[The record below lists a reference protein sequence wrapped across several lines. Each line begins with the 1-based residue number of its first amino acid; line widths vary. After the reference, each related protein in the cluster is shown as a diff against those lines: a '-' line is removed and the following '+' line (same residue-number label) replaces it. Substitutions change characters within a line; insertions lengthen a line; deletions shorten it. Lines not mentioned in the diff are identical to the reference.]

1 MQICSFTKDLKL
13 EQVENIHVCV
23 NLTWISHQSN
33 ESYDPVTRQQFS
45 VEKQTGAQQRGP
57 TFFSF
62 LFTSYVVKY
71 ALRFFPQGQT
81 VNVELYCI
89 IFRHLRENIQL
100 KQPEL

>member
-23 NLTWISHQSN
+23 NLTW
-33 ESYDPVTRQQFS
+33 T
-45 VEKQTGAQQRGP
+45 
-57 TFFSF
+57 
-62 LFTSYVVKY
+62 
-71 ALRFFPQGQT
+71 LRFFPQGQT